1 MVRSVLEFLEASEG
15 RFRECCAYED
25 QNRAYTFGEAARTA
39 RAIGSRIASLNA
51 HQRPVAVL
59 MEKSASMIV
68 AFLGV
73 VYGGCCYCP
82 IDVTMPS
89 DRLHTIFS
97 VLMPAAVITE
107 ASQSELAKELSADC
121 PVFLFDDL
129 AKEPVNDGLLA
140 ETRMRQVDSDP
151 LYILF
156 TSGSTGVPK
165 GVVVSHK
172 VVINNMEWLEKE
184 YDFGHEDVLGNQ
196 VPLYFDVSDH
206 DIYCPLKFGCST
218 VIIPQEYFTFPA
230 KLIGFLNERHVTAI
244 FWVPFALSVV
254 ANLHGFEADVPKTL
268 RYVFFAGEVMPVKQ
282 LNYWRQYVPDAL
294 YCNMYGPTET
304 YVCTYFNLT
313 REFADDEQL
322 PIGRPCGNIDI
333 LVLDE
338 QNRLILPG
346 SGQKGELC
354 VRGCTLASGYYN
366 NPEKT
371 AERFVQ
377 NPLNPSYPEII
388 YRTGDLVSYN
398 DKGELMYHD
407 RLDFQ
412 IKRLGYRIELGEI
425 EAAAGTVSGVGE
437 CACVYDS
444 GRQMILLFYTGTQTD
459 KKVLSKSLSG
469 KIPRYMMPNR
479 YIYLDNMP
487 RNANGK
493 IDRKRLKE
501 TYVQG

>member
-1 MVRSVLEFLEASEG
+1 MVKNVLEYLEASTG
-15 RFRECCAYED
+15 RFPDHCAYQD
-25 QNRAYTFGEAARTA
+25 IKRSYTFHEVETMA
-39 RAIGSRIASLNA
+39 RAIGSQIGTLNA
-51 HQRPVAVL
+51 IGRPVAVL

-68 AFLGV
+68 SFLGA

-89 DRLHTIFS
+89 DRIQTIFS
-97 VLMPAAVITE
+97 VLEPAAIITE
-107 ASQSELAKELSADC
+107 PSQEELVESLNPSCPIYRFEELLKTKED
-121 PVFLFDDL
+121 PI
-129 AKEPVNDGLLA
+129 LLA
-140 ETRMRQVDSDP
+140 SVRSRVLDSNP

-172 VVINNMEWLEKE
+172 VVINNMEWLESE
-184 YDFGHEDVLGNQ
+184 YEFGPEDVMGNQ

-206 DIYCPLKFGCST
+206 DVYCPLKFGCST
-218 VIIPQEYFTFPA
+218 VIIPPEYFTFPTS
-230 KLIGFLNERHVTAI
+230 LIPFLNEHHVTAI

-254 ANLHGFEADVPKTL
+254 ANLRAFEVEVPKYL
-268 RYVFFAGEVMPVKQ
+268 KHIFFAGEVMPMKQ
-282 LNYWRQYVPDAL
+282 LNYWRRYLPNAV
-294 YCNMYGPTET
+294 YSNMYGPTET
-304 YVCTYFNLT
+304 YVCTYYNLD
-313 REFADDEQL
+313 REFSDDETL

-333 LVLDE
+333 LVLDQYNKE
-338 QNRLILPG
+338 VLPG
-346 SGQKGELC
+346 SGGEGELC

-366 NPEKT
+366 NPERT

-377 NPLNPSYPEII
+377 NPLNPHYPELI

-398 DKGELMYHD
+398 ERGELLYHD

-425 EAAAGTVSGVGE
+425 EAAAGRIPEIES
-437 CACVYDS
+437 CACIYDN
-444 GRQMILLFYTGTQTD
+444 GKQMILFLYTGKKME
-459 KKVLSKSLSG
+459 KKVLSRLLAE
-469 KIPRYMMPNR
+469 KIPKYMMPNK
-479 YIYLDNMP
+479 YLYLEEMP

-501 TYVQG
+501 VYV